1 MSTCIHRIASSDAL
15 PYDGMHHGP
24 AAGGCMHLLWCV
36 HPGCTWACKD
46 YASAGYVARVRC
58 THPRV
63 MAERAAAA
71 KHAFVAALPP
81 VMCIDRGAVRGTI
94 RVLDVTGDDAA
105 GSTLIRAVVVE
116 STWGGL
122 QAIGLDIVL
131 ATMAAQ
137 IPGISAVYAEVL
149 RQAQVL
155 ASKPWTR

>member
-24 AAGGCMHLLWCV
+24 AAGGCMYLLWCV

-63 MAERAAAA
+63 VAERAAAA
-71 KHAFVAALPP
+71 KRAFVVALPP
-81 VMCIDRGAVRGTI
+81 VTCDRGVV
-94 RVLDVTGDDAA
+94 RVLDVIGVDAVESILIDD
-105 GSTLIRAVVVE
+105 IVVE
-116 STWGGL
+116 STWGGM
-122 QAIGLDIVL
+122 QTIGLGAVL

-149 RQAQVL
+149 RQAKL
-155 ASKPWTR
+155 IASKPWAR